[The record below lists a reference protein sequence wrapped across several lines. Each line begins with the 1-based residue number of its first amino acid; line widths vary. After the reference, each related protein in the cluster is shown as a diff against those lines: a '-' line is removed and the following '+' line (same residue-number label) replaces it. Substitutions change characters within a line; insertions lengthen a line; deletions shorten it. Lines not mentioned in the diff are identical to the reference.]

1 MSSLDLPE
9 PTTMTVYA
17 TFKNKYNCKI
27 SLPVYDGLIP
37 ENKNDLQSLIN
48 KLPNHTILST
58 TPYVSCVKINVVFKH
73 KVKSVRVSHYAA
85 AVSRC
90 KSMNEAS
97 QIFNGL
103 NLDVMTIREM
113 LVTYKYDLP
122 INVKFIDDDEPYCK
136 LKYNKTTFLINKN
149 RKVIQTSRNIKE
161 AHEAYQFFKN
171 AINNEIQ

>member
-17 TFKNKYNCKI
+17 TFKNNCKI

-48 KLPNHTILST
+48 KLPNHTILSI
-58 TPYVSCVKINVVFKH
+58 TPYVGCVKITVVFKH
-73 KVKSVRVSHYAA
+73 KVKSVRVSHYDAA
-85 AVSRC
+85 IAGC

-97 QIFNGL
+97 QIFKGL

-122 INVKFIDDDEPYCK
+122 INVKFIEDEPYCK
-136 LKYNKTTFLINKN
+136 LKYNKTTFIIKN
-149 RKVIQTSRNIKE
+149 RKVVQISKSIKE
-161 AHEAYQFFKN
+161 AHEDYQFFNKHL
-171 AINNEIQ
+171 NNEIQ